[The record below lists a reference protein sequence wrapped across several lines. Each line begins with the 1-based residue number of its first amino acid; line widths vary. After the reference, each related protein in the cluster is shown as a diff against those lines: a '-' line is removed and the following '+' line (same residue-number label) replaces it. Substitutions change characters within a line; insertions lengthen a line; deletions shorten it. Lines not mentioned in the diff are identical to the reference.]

1 MINILRYIY
10 FFLTLLLS
18 GICFFA
24 DQDWVSYPSFQVVA
38 LAGPFIFIIAF
49 LSAIFYA
56 IKTRFDLTAWFAI
69 CMFFTWEAII
79 GLVGFDFSESFL
91 KNPEYEIRI
100 LSLNAAQL
108 SYVNDNIETLAD
120 AIAKYKPDVICMQEI
135 GIKENWTNKDEIG
148 YKMAAALKMPYYSFS
163 RHPNNIYGL
172 AIFSKLKINSSTEL
186 FLPVSQMNGGLK
198 YELTT
203 PKNKKLTLYN
213 FHLSSFNL
221 GEEDDKSI
229 NHLVKIITEQQEQAD
244 IIREN
249 FEVKNAVIMLGD
261 LNSPPYL
268 HTYKVL
274 SKGLK
279 DSFDYLHLG
288 YGSTLANPLLPY
300 RIDIQMHNEY
310 IKCVKFENLSTPFS
324 DHNIQLGTYEIY

>member
-1 MINILRYIY
+1 M
-10 FFLTLLLS
+10 
-18 GICFFA
+18 
-24 DQDWVSYPSFQVVA
+24 
-38 LAGPFIFIIAF
+38 
-49 LSAIFYA
+49 
-56 IKTRFDLTAWFAI
+56 
-69 CMFFTWEAII
+69 
-79 GLVGFDFSESFL
+79 
-91 KNPEYEIRI
+91 
-100 LSLNAAQL
+100 
-108 SYVNDNIETLAD
+108 
-120 AIAKYKPDVICMQEI
+120 
-135 GIKENWTNKDEIG
+135 
-148 YKMAAALKMPYYSFS
+148 
-163 RHPNNIYGL
+163 
-172 AIFSKLKINSSTEL
+172 

-229 NHLVKIITEQQEQAD
+229 NHLIKIITEQQEQAD